1 VQRLN
6 NTGAFFATMH
16 GNNPMLKAAAQEKG
30 ETKILAVTVLTSP
43 DKPHLEDLGFQCDSG
58 SAGLI
63 ESHTRATGWM

>member
-16 GNNPMLKAAAQEKG
+16 GNNTMLKAAAQEKG

-43 DKPHLEDLGFQCDSG
+43 DKPHLEDLGF
-58 SAGLI
+58 
-63 ESHTRATGWM
+63 